1 MIDLSGY
8 KGLSQFG
15 PAYEVMLS
23 NDPHAP
29 GSVDRVLMENM
40 VRLCVETVEHLY
52 GDYTPAK
59 SCYDWGMRPDLE
71 RYVQEAVS
79 GAEGVVQRIDAIARF
94 TSGLRRR
101 AVEDIESMLVGGT
114 EEEIIVRGS
123 DWCPDVARVACALYQ
138 VAGFAARIVYLAELE
153 KAYSAHVIVEAFG
166 GGFWGAIDS
175 LTGIVYRH
183 PDRRPASVWE
193 LMHNPELVMRHS
205 KAGSIAYARP
215 GQFRAAAISNYS
227 VCDWRGYDYTA
238 SRLNDYYR
246 SVLKMAE
253 QGWPG
258 GLRWLHGE
266 DT

>member
-1 MIDLSGY
+1 MPLFEKILCINGLGYILAVKSGY
-8 KGLSQFG
+8 
-15 PAYEVMLS
+15 E
-23 NDPHAP
+23 
-29 GSVDRVLMENM
+29 
-40 VRLCVETVEHLY
+40 
-52 GDYTPAK
+52 
-59 SCYDWGMRPDLE
+59 
-71 RYVQEAVS
+71 
-79 GAEGVVQRIDAIARF
+79 EGCKR
-94 TSGLRRR
+94 
-101 AVEDIESMLVGGT
+101 
-114 EEEIIVRGS
+114 
-123 DWCPDVARVACALYQ
+123 
-138 VAGFAARIVYLAELE
+138 
-153 KAYSAHVIVEAFG
+153 
-166 GGFWGAIDS
+166 GAIDS

-193 LMHNPELVMRHS
+193 LMHNPELVIRHS